1 MVYLELLAGFVLL
14 IVAGD
19 ILVRGAVALALRLG
33 VAPLIVG
40 LTIVGFGTS
49 APELVVSLDAAL
61 NSSTGMAIGNI
72 VGSNIANVFLVLG
85 LPAMI
90 APTNCAQPFIGRNMV
105 YVLAATVLFIV
116 LCFNGPLHI
125 WQGALLF
132 SLIIL
137 FLVVTGLQ
145 APRQYQD
152 EVSEIGDKLPN
163 ALLISVFIL
172 AGFIGLPA
180 GAHIIVS
187 AGSEIAR
194 SFGVSDTV
202 IGLTLVALGTSL
214 PELAATSMAALRGE
228 AGVALGNVLGSCL
241 FNLLAI
247 MGLTALFIPIPVPE
261 ALLRFD
267 LWVMLAAVLVLAPFI
282 WSGRKISRSAGAVF
296 VLAYLAYIA
305 TVFMPRHAALA
316 GTLF

>member
-1 MVYLELLAGFVLL
+1 MVYLELIGGFILL

-19 ILVRGAVALALRLG
+19 MLVRGSVGLALRLG

-72 VGSNIANVFLVLG
+72 VGSNIANIFLVLG

-90 APTNCAQPFIGRNMV
+90 APTICAQPFIGRNMA

-116 LCFNGPLHI
+116 LCFFGPLHI

-152 EVSEIGDKLPN
+152 EVSDIGDKLPN
-163 ALLISVFIL
+163 TVLISVFIL
-172 AGFIGLPA
+172 TGIIGLPA

-187 AGSEIAR
+187 TGSEIA
-194 SFGVSDTV
+194 SSYGVSDTV

-247 MGLTALFIPIPVPE
+247 MGLTALFVPIPVPE

-267 LWVMLAAVLVLAPFI
+267 LWVMLAAVLVLVPFI
-282 WSGRKISRSAGAVF
+282 WSGREISRRAGAMF

-305 TVFMPRHAALA
+305 AVFMPRHAALA

>member
-172 AGFIGLPA
+172 AGIIGLPA

-282 WSGRKISRSAGAVF
+282 WSGRKISRSAGVVF

>member
-247 MGLTALFIPIPVPE
+247 MGLTALFIPMPVPE

-282 WSGRKISRSAGAVF
+282 WSGRKISRSAGVVF

>member
-1 MVYLELLAGFVLL
+1 MVYLELLAGFVLI

-172 AGFIGLPA
+172 AGIIGLPA

-282 WSGRKISRSAGAVF
+282 WSGRKISRSAGVVF